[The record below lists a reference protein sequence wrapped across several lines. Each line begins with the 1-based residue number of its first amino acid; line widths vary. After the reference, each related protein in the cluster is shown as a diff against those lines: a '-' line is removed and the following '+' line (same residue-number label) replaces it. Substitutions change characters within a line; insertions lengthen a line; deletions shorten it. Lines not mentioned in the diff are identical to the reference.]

1 MSATTQHFFRRNIR
15 SGSPAFPPPRLWIDL
30 DNSPHVP
37 FFAPLIKA
45 LEARHLTVCL
55 TARDAYQV
63 QALLALHHLRCPCIG
78 RHYGQ
83 NRVMKLAG
91 LLIRSVQLIQV
102 ARRLKPTLAVSHGS
116 RAQMLAARWLGI
128 PTVVIEDYEHVVH
141 LTHPDVLIRPDR
153 LTSDRHVGHHTR
165 VLGYPGMKEYVY
177 VDDFEPN
184 PAFLREFG
192 IAADEIVVTLRPPAS
207 EAHYHAPAG
216 DHLFEVAVDTL
227 LAQEGV
233 RLFVLPR
240 NARQETRIR
249 QRWPEAVTAR
259 RMLMPS
265 GAVSGLDLIW
275 HSDLVIGGGGTMN
288 REAAALG
295 VPVISLFQ
303 GKPGALDQSL
313 LKSGK
318 LALLTRPEQL
328 ICLTHLKKRT
338 RVPLDKTGFH
348 QTRERLVNLLEGLAR
363 GVPVS

>member
-1 MSATTQHFFRRNIR
+1 MSATTQHFFRRNTR
-15 SGSPAFPPPRLWIDL
+15 PGSPDSPPARLWIDL

-45 LEARHLTVCL
+45 LEARKLRVCL
-55 TARDAYQV
+55 TAREAYQV
-63 QALLALHHLRCPCIG
+63 EDLLALHHLACPLIG

-91 LLIRSVQLIQV
+91 LLIRSVQLMQV

-128 PTVVIEDYEHVVH
+128 PSVVIEDYEHVVH

-153 LTSDRHVGHHTR
+153 LTGNRHIGSRTR

-177 VDDFEPN
+177 IEDFEPDTG
-184 PAFLREFG
+184 FLSRFG
-192 IAADEIVVTLRPPAS
+192 ITAAEIVVTLRPPAS
-207 EAHYHAPAG
+207 EAHYHAAAG
-216 DHLFEVAVDTL
+216 DHLFEGAVDTL

-233 RLFVLPR
+233 RSFILPR
-240 NARQETRIR
+240 NDRQETRIR
-249 QRWPEAVTAR
+249 QRWPEAIATGHILIPTGVV
-259 RMLMPS
+259 P
-265 GAVSGLDLIW
+265 GLDLLW

-303 GKPGALDQSL
+303 GPSGALDRYL
-313 LKSGK
+313 IETGK
-318 LALLTRPEQL
+318 LALVTRPEQL
-328 ICLTHLKKRT
+328 TCLTHLKKRT
-338 RVPLDKTGFH
+338 RLVLDKTGLH
-348 QTRERLVNLLEGLAR
+348 QTRERLVNLLEGLSR